1 MTNAGRRVGR
11 VVMEWDGVTAHPHRF
26 GGVEYRFGRRE
37 LGHVH
42 GDLFVDV
49 PLPRNMRDE
58 VVRDGTA
65 SPHHVLPDSGWVTIA
80 LDERQDEARAV
91 GLLRRAYEL
100 AVTQRARRDQA
111 RLARRVAG
119 LPEYVMGTD
128 A

>member
-1 MTNAGRRVGR
+1 MTNAGKRVGR

-49 PLPRNMRDE
+49 PLPRNLRDE
-58 VVRDGTA
+58 VVQEGTA
-65 SPHHVLPDSGWVTIA
+65 EPHHVLPDSGWVTIA
-80 LDERQDEARAV
+80 LDDREDEARAV
-91 GLLRRAYEL
+91 GLLRRSYEL
-100 AVTQRARRDQA
+100 ALAQRARREQA
-111 RLARRVAG
+111 RWARRVAG
-119 LPEYVMGTD
+119 LPDSLTGTD